1 MKKVLAGASVLVM
14 ALPMIALAATGVI
27 PDTGGLTPEASGGIV
42 GLLTDL
48 LKWALTI
55 LGILGV
61 LGFVVAGIL
70 YLTAAGEEDRIKKAK
85 NAMVFSIVGV
95 VVGLAGV
102 IIMNA
107 IQNWLGGGSS
117 SF

>member
-1 MKKVLAGASVLVM
+1 MKKVLAGASILVM
-14 ALPMIALAATGVI
+14 ALPMVALAASGII
-27 PDTGGLTPEASGGIV
+27 PDTGGLTPSASGGIV
-42 GLLTDL
+42 GLLTSL

-85 NAMVFSIVGV
+85 SAMVFSIVGV

-107 IQNWLGGGSS
+107 IQNWLGGGSE
-117 SF
+117 F